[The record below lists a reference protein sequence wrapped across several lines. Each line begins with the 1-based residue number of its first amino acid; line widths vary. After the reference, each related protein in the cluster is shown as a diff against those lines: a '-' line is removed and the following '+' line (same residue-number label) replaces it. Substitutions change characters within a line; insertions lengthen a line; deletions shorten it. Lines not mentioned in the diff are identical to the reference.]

1 MFEKP
6 IVMLD
11 FETSGMSPEQ
21 GGRVTEVAALR
32 IVGNQIVDRYVSLV
46 NCHIRISPF
55 ITELTG
61 ITQAMLNK
69 APPASEV
76 IPELVEFIGNDTLA
90 AHNASFDEKFL
101 QAESDRLGLWPSYDG
116 VVCSVKLS
124 RRMFPGLS
132 SYSLGRLASSLGIR
146 FHGAAHRA
154 EADAEVSAH
163 LLLRIAEKLRKD
175 YDILQVD
182 PRLLQEINK
191 LTAAKVPAY
200 LKKLTTKPVSSPAGI
215 EIRHPSSGTK
225 NHQSQR
231 YRHYKGGI
239 YEFICEAI
247 HEADLTPV
255 VVYRAQNGSVWTR
268 NREVFFEKI
277 DLNGVMTPRFT
288 LLEEGNEPGK

>member
-32 IVGNQIVDRYVSLV
+32 IMGDQIVDRYVSLV
-46 NCHIRISPF
+46 NCNIRISPF

-61 ITQAMLNK
+61 ITQSMVNR

-76 IPELVEFIGNDTLA
+76 IPELVEFIGSDTLA

-124 RRMFPGLS
+124 RRVFPGLS
-132 SYSLGRLASSLGIR
+132 SYSLGRLASDLGIR

-154 EADAEVSAH
+154 EADAEVSAY
-163 LLLRIAEKLRKD
+163 LLLRIAEKLHQD
-175 YDILQVD
+175 YGIHHVD

-200 LKKLTTKPVSSPAGI
+200 LKKLTAKPVLKSPGI
-215 EIRHPSSGTK
+215 IESA
-225 NHQSQR
+225 NQSNAIPAVKR
-231 YRHYKGGI
+231 YRHYKGGV
-239 YEFICEAI
+239 YEFICEAT

-255 VVYRAQNGSVWTR
+255 IVYRSQNGSVWTR
-268 NREVFFEKI
+268 NREVFFEEV
-277 DLNGVMTPRFT
+277 DLDGVMTPRFA
-288 LLEEGNEPGK
+288 LIDEGSC